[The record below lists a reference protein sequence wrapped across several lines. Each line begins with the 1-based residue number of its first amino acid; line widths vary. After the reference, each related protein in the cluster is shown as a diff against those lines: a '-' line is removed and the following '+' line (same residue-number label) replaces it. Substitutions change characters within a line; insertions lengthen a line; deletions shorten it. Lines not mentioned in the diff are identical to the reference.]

1 MLGQRIQGNAMAT
14 GDSSASS
21 VFLEL
26 SRLAESADRQPQW
39 PAQSWQCL
47 AALQGLK
54 WTLPTPYG
62 VGLEEAA
69 LWQRLESLAGAC
81 TTTALIWTQRESA
94 CRHIVEKASA
104 AVRQELLGPLAEGTI
119 FTTVGVAHLTTSRQH
134 ISPAMVAT
142 EDDTGFI
149 LDGVMPWVSAASQAD
164 YFVTGAV
171 LTGSG
176 LQILLIVPRD
186 SAGVTV
192 GEPMDLM
199 ALAGSMTTEVTCS
212 SVRVERKWLL
222 AGPAEK
228 VLTLGR
234 GGAGGLHTVCLALG
248 LSRAAID
255 FLELEARQRPE
266 LEPITVGLGRRHSRL
281 QKAIYSL
288 TSNAASPPEVALL
301 RAGANALVL
310 QSTQAALTA
319 SKGTGFRHPHPAQR
333 WARQALF
340 FLVWSC
346 PWPAA
351 SATLDALVN
360 PSPDCESGL

>member
-1 MLGQRIQGNAMAT
+1 MDSNDTGMESVLGQ
-14 GDSSASS
+14 
-21 VFLEL
+21 L
-26 SRLAESADRQPQW
+26 SLLAESADRLPEW
-39 PAQSWQCL
+39 PAESWTCL

-54 WTLPTPYG
+54 WTLPAPYG
-62 VGLEEAA
+62 LGMVGDS
-69 LWQRLESLAGAC
+69 LWQKLESLGAAC
-81 TTTALIWTQRESA
+81 TTTAFIWTQRESA
-94 CRHIVEKASA
+94 CRHIAERASA
-104 AVRQELLGPLAEGTI
+104 VVREELFGQLALGTI
-119 FTTVGVAHLTTSRQH
+119 FTTVGLAHLSTSRQH
-134 ISPAMVAT
+134 VSPSLVAT
-142 EDDTGFI
+142 EDRAGFI
-149 LDGVMPWVSAASQAD
+149 LDGVMPWVSGAVQAE

-171 LTGSG
+171 LADTG
-176 LQILLIVPRD
+176 LQILIVLPRN

-192 GEPMDLM
+192 GNPMDLM

-212 SVRVERKWLL
+212 RVHVERKWLL
-222 AGPAEK
+222 AGPAER

-248 LSRAAID
+248 LSKAAID
-255 FLELEARQRPE
+255 FLALEAGHRPE
-266 LEPITVGLGRRHSRL
+266 LLPLAEKLAIRHRRANTALNSM
-281 QKAIYSL
+281 
-288 TSNAASPPEVALL
+288 TSNAASPQEVAML
-301 RAGANALVL
+301 RARANALVL

-360 PSPDCESGL
+360 ASSDCESGL